1 VFYLHSRLL
10 ERAAR
15 VNPAYVEKF
24 TKGAVKGKTGS
35 LTALPIIETQAG
47 DVTAFVPTNVISI
60 TDGQIFL
67 ESDLFNAG
75 IRPAINAGISVSRV
89 GGDAQTKVIKKLG
102 GGVRLS
108 LAQYRELAAFAQF
121 ASDLDEAT
129 RKQLDRGKLVTELMK
144 QPQYSP
150 MSVAD
155 QALTLFSV
163 NKGYYDDVP
172 VDKALAFEAALRQ
185 FVRGK
190 YSGIVDKIAQTNE
203 LTADDEKALS
213 GAIEDFKKTGT
224 Y

>member
-1 VFYLHSRLL
+1 
-10 ERAAR
+10 
-15 VNPAYVEKF
+15 
-24 TKGAVKGKTGS
+24 
-35 LTALPIIETQAG
+35 
-47 DVTAFVPTNVISI
+47 VPTNVISI

-144 QPQYSP
+144 QAQYSP
-150 MSVAD
+150 MSVAE
-155 QALTLFSV
+155 QALTLFAV

-172 VDKALAFEAALRQ
+172 VEKALAFESALRQ
-185 FVRGK
+185 FMKGK
-190 YSGIVDKIAQTNE
+190 YAGIVDKIAQTNE
-203 LTADDEKALS
+203 QTADDEKALS
-213 GAIEDFKKTGT
+213 AAIEDFKKTGT